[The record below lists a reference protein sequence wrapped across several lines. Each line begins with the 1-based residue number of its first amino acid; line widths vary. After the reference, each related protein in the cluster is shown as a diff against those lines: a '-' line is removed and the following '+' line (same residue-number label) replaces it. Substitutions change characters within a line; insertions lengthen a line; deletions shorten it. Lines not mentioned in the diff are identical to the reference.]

1 MAVTIKDVAKLAKV
15 NPSTVSRVIANNPRI
30 SEKTKLVVREAM
42 EQLGYHP
49 NLNARSLVNKNTQT
63 IGIIMPSSAEK
74 AFQNPFFAEVL
85 RGISSKANQ
94 QKYAIYMSTG
104 ATEEETFRGV
114 VNMVQGRRVDGV
126 ILLYSRVNDS
136 IMNFLQEE
144 NFPFVVIGKPLVHP
158 ELVNHVDNDNQTA
171 AADITNY
178 LIELG
183 HRNIAFV
190 GGSLELVVTID
201 RLEGYKQALQ
211 EAGIPIRQEYLVQ
224 EEFLK
229 EGGQEAVAELVS
241 LPEPP
246 TAIVAADDIMAFGV
260 LSNLHERGIRVPED
274 LSVVSFNNLMLAEFS
289 RPSLTSMEIHI
300 FQLGL
305 EAVQCLVERI
315 REPELPAKRI
325 IVPHKLIFRDSCQKV
340 KEE

>member
-1 MAVTIKDVAKLAKV
+1 MAITIKDVAKLANV

-30 SEKTKLVVREAM
+30 SEKTKRIVREAM

-49 NLNARSLVNKNTQT
+49 NLNARSLVNRNTQT

-94 QKYAIYMSTG
+94 QEYAIYMSTG
-104 ATEEETFRGV
+104 VTEEEIYRGV

-144 NFPFVVIGKPLVHP
+144 NFPFVVIGKPSNHP
-158 ELVNHVDNDNQTA
+158 ELITHVDNDNRNA
-171 AADITNY
+171 ACEVTDY
-178 LIELG
+178 LIQLG
-183 HRNIAFV
+183 HQNIAFV

-211 EAGIPIRQEYLVQ
+211 TADIAIREEYLFQ

-229 EGGQEAVAELVS
+229 EGGQEAVGELFS

-246 TAIVAADDIMAFGV
+246 TALVVTDDLMAFGV
-260 LSNLHERGIRVPED
+260 LSTLYERGFRVPED
-274 LSVVSFNNLMLAEFS
+274 ISVVSFNNVMLAEFS
-289 RPSLTSMEIHI
+289 RPSLTSVEINI
-300 FQLGL
+300 YQLGL
-305 EAVQCLVERI
+305 EAVQCLIDRI
-315 REPELPAKRI
+315 REPELPTKRV
-325 IVPHKLIFRDSCQKV
+325 IVSHQLIVRDSCQQQ
-340 KEE
+340 